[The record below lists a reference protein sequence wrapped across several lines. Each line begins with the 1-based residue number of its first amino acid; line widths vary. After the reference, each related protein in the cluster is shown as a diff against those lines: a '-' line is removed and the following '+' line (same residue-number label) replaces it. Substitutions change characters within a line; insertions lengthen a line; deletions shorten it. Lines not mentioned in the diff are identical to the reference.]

1 MAAIYHTRP
10 RLAATG
16 HPRETPSQMR
26 GLMGSF
32 AVLPLT
38 DLLEL
43 IGRRQ
48 LAGSLSCERGTVR
61 KTLLLTAGA
70 AVGAASNDP
79 REYLGQLL
87 INFGHINEEQLQKAF
102 QTQEETKVRLGKVLT
117 MVGLVTPET
126 VREVLAIKIR
136 ETILDVFLWD
146 SGLFSFDDTPP
157 APVDDLDATVPLP
170 DIAREAE
177 FRATAWNAFRGE
189 FPTGAASLVLD
200 EARLPPA
207 LDPATV
213 DGRLLSLARDGKTID
228 EIGLALHATDF
239 HLYQRLY
246 ALARQGLLKAA
257 PPRGSVV
264 AALEEA
270 VASAELQEQ
279 ARGLLADGRLEE
291 AEQQAARA
299 VELAPGAEAARA
311 LLAEAERRLSERLRG
326 ELLEPPRVARLRVR
340 PGEIARLRL
349 SSADK
354 YLLSRCDGRRTVRQL
369 VQIAPLREL
378 EVLKA
383 VRRFA
388 DAEVVELVTPG

>member
-1 MAAIYHTRP
+1 
-10 RLAATG
+10 
-16 HPRETPSQMR
+16 MR

-32 AVLPLT
+32 AVLPLA

-43 IGRRQ
+43 LGRRR
-48 LAGSLSCERGTVR
+48 LAGALTCERGTVR
-61 KTLLLTAGA
+61 KTLYLSAGE

-102 QTQEETKVRLGKVLT
+102 QTQEETKIRLGKVLT
-117 MVGLVTPET
+117 MVGLVSDQT

-146 SGLFSFDDTPP
+146 SGLFSFDEAPP
-157 APVDDLDATVPLP
+157 TPVDELDTSVPLN
-170 DIAREAE
+170 DIVHEAE

-189 FPTGAASLVLD
+189 FPSGAATLEV
-200 EARLPPA
+200 EVGKVPA
-207 LDPATV
+207 ALGPDTV
-213 DGRLLSLARDGKTID
+213 DGRLLALGRDGKTID

-246 ALARQGLLKAA
+246 ALARQGMVRAA
-257 PPRGSVV
+257 PTRGSVG

-270 VASAELQEQ
+270 MAATDLEEQ
-279 ARGLLADGRLEE
+279 ARRLLAQGQPEQ
-291 AEQQAARA
+291 AEQAAARA
-299 VELAPGAEAARA
+299 FELAPGSEPARELLASAERA
-311 LLAEAERRLSERLRG
+311 LG
-326 ELLEPPRVARLRVR
+326 ARLRAGLLEAPRTPRLKVK
-340 PGEIARLRL
+340 PADIAGLRL

-354 YLLSRCDGRRTVRQL
+354 YLLSRCDGVRTVHQL

-383 VRRFA
+383 LRRFA
-388 DAEVVELVTPG
+388 DEQVIELVVA

>member
-1 MAAIYHTRP
+1 
-10 RLAATG
+10 
-16 HPRETPSQMR
+16 
-26 GLMGSF
+26 MGSF
-32 AVLPLT
+32 AVLPLP
-38 DLLEL
+38 DLLDL
-43 IGRRQ
+43 VGRRQ
-48 LAGSLSCERGTVR
+48 LAGSLTCERGTVR
-61 KTLLLTAGA
+61 KTLLVSAGT

-87 INFGHINEEQLQKAF
+87 INFGHITEEQLQKAF
-102 QTQEETKVRLGKVLT
+102 QTQEETRVRLGKVLT

-157 APVDDLDATVPLP
+157 AAVDDLDAAVPIG

-189 FPTGAASLVLD
+189 FPSGAAALLVD
-200 EARLPPA
+200 EARVAPG
-207 LDPATV
+207 LDRATV
-213 DGRLLSLARDGKTID
+213 DGRLLGLARDGKTID

-246 ALARQGLLKAA
+246 ALARQGVLKAA
-257 PPRGSVV
+257 PLRGSVV

-270 VASAELQEQ
+270 VASAELLEQ
-279 ARGLLADGRLEE
+279 ARGLLGEGRAGE
-291 AEQQAARA
+291 AEAVAARA
-299 VELAPGAEAARA
+299 VELAPGAEAARS
-311 LLAEAERRLSERLRG
+311 LLAEAEQQLSRRLRA
-326 ELLEPPRVARLRVR
+326 ELLDPPRVPRLRIQ
-340 PGEIARLRL
+340 PAGIAALRL

-388 DAEVVELVTPG
+388 DAEVVELAPAPAP